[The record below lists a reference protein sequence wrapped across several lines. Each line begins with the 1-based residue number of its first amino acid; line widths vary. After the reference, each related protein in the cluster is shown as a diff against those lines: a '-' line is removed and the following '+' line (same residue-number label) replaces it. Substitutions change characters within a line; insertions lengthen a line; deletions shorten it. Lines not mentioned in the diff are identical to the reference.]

1 MTHKPFRPSSF
12 IVSTFPESMKSLRTI
27 AVAGLIMSVAVQAQ
41 PKSPF
46 TYQDLLMLDR
56 ISGLAVDPAGTTA
69 LFNVRATDMEK
80 NRGVSTLWMKDLVD
94 TKKPEVKV
102 PAGEGGAS
110 DVQWAA
116 DGSGF
121 YFLSGRG
128 EGGTSQVWKAD
139 AKGTSATQVTRL
151 PLDVQ
156 TYHVAPDGSGVVVA
170 LSVFP
175 DCAANAIACTIERM
189 KAQEGVK
196 STGTV
201 YDRIFMRHW
210 DTWKDGTRNHL
221 YYVSLKEANAQPVPL
236 MAGFDGD
243 CPTMPFG
250 GSEDFTLSKD
260 GRTVYFSARVA
271 GRTEPWS
278 TNFDLFSVP
287 VTGGAAKNLTGGNPA
302 WDAQPV
308 ISPDGTKLAYK
319 AMKRPGYEADRF
331 QLKVMDLATGTVTDV
346 ASNWDRS
353 ASSLAWSRDGES
365 LLVTADDQGSHRLFS
380 LHVAGKERAAGPVAP
395 ISHEGHID
403 AFAQTPNGFVFLKSA
418 MNSPSV
424 LYASGP
430 SKPMN
435 DGKEAVHRWRMI
447 DDNPMNLTG
456 VNAVLKD
463 KVFGAY
469 EQFNFP
475 GWNNETVY
483 GYVLKPAN
491 YMEGKK
497 YPVAFLIHG
506 GPQGSFGDAWSY
518 RWNPQTYAGQGF
530 AVVMIDF
537 HGSTGYGQAF
547 TDAINEH
554 WGDRP
559 LEDLQKGLAFALG
572 KYSFLDGENVAALGA
587 SYGGFMINWIAGVW
601 NQPFKALVSHCGIFD
616 TRAMG
621 YSTEELW
628 FTDWENGGSVFT
640 KPGNYETFNPLLQAD
655 QWRVPMLVVHGDK
668 DFRVPLT
675 QGIGSFTACQAKG
688 IESKYLR
695 FPDENHWVL
704 KPQNSM
710 QWHTEV
716 FGWLEKYIGGGR

>member
-1 MTHKPFRPSSF
+1 MRRFAT
-12 IVSTFPESMKSLRTI
+12 LLC
-27 AVAGLIMSVAVQAQ
+27 VAIFAFASHAQ
-41 PKSPF
+41 GTTPF
-46 TYQDLLMLDR
+46 TYKDMLMLDR
-56 ISGLAVDPAGTTA
+56 ISGLAVDPAGTKA
-69 LFNVRATDMEK
+69 LFNVRATDLENNK
-80 NRGVSTLWMKDLVD
+80 GVSSLWLKDL
-94 TKKPEVKV
+94 TKPEEPEVKV
-102 PAGEGGAS
+102 TVSEGGAW
-110 DVQWAA
+110 DVQWAQ

-121 YFLSGRG
+121 FFLSAR
-128 EGGTSQVWKAD
+128 GGTAQVWKAD
-139 AKGTSATQVTRL
+139 AQGSTAKQITDL
-151 PLDVQ
+151 ILDVE
-156 TYHVAPDGSGVVVA
+156 TYRVAPDGSGLAVA

-175 DCAANAIACTIERM
+175 DCEGNAIVCTAERM
-189 KAQEGVK
+189 KARKEVK
-196 STGTV
+196 SSGVV
-201 YDRIFMRHW
+201 YDQLFMRHW

-221 YYVSLKEANAQPVPL
+221 YYLPLPDATASPLAL

-243 CPTMPFG
+243 VPTKPFG
-250 GSEDFTLSKD
+250 GNEDFVIGKD

-271 GRTEPWS
+271 GKTEPWS
-278 TNFDLFSVP
+278 TNFDLYSMP
-287 VTGGAAKNLTGGNPA
+287 VSGGTPKNLTAGNLA
-302 WDAQPV
+302 WDASPV

-346 ASNWDRS
+346 ASTWDRS
-353 ASSLAWSRDGES
+353 AASLAWSRDGKS
-365 LLVTADDQGSHRLFS
+365 LLVTADDIGKHRLFRIDIKTS
-380 LHVAGKERAAGPVAP
+380 AVTPL
-395 ISHEGHID
+395 STEGHLD
-403 AFAQTPNGFVFLKSA
+403 AFAETLQGFVFQKSGLSGPA
-418 MNSPSV
+418 Q
-424 LYASGP
+424 LYASAP
-430 SKPMN
+430 KA
-435 DGKEAVHRWRMI
+435 KMI
-447 DDNPMNLTG
+447 DQGATVLTQ
-456 VNAVLKD
+456 VNASLKE
-463 KVFGAY
+463 KAFGAY
-469 EQFNFP
+469 EQFSFP

-491 YMEGKK
+491 YTEGKK

-518 RWNPQTYAGQGF
+518 RWNPQTYAGEGY

-559 LEDLQKGLAFALG
+559 LEDLQKGLAYALG
-572 KYSFLDGENVAALGA
+572 KYPFLDDTNVAALGA

-601 NQPFKALVSHCGIFD
+601 NEPFKALVSHCGIFD

-628 FTDWENGGSVFT
+628 FTDWENGGSVFA
-640 KPGNYETFNPLLQAD
+640 KPANYDTFNPLLHAD
-655 QWRVPMLVVHGDK
+655 KWRVPMLVIHGDK

-710 QWHTEV
+710 QWHSTV
-716 FGWLEKYIGGGR
+716 FEWLGEWLGE

>member
-1 MTHKPFRPSSF
+1 
-12 IVSTFPESMKSLRTI
+12 MKSHRLLSL
-27 AVAGLIMSVAVQAQ
+27 VAGLVLVLGAHAQ
-41 PKSPF
+41 QKSPF
-46 TYQDLLMLDR
+46 TYQDMLKIDR

-80 NRGVSTLWMKDLVD
+80 NRGVSTLWMKDLTD
-94 TKKPEVKV
+94 PAKPEVKV

-128 EGGTSQVWKAD
+128 EGGTTQVWKAD
-139 AKGTSATQVTRL
+139 AKGTTATQVTRL

-156 TYHVAPDGSGVVVA
+156 AYNVAPDGSGVVVA

-175 DCAANAIACTIERM
+175 DCPTLTCTAERLEGEPNG
-189 KAQEGVK
+189 KA
-196 STGTV
+196 TGQV

-210 DTWKDGTRNHL
+210 DTWKEGTRNHL
-221 YYVSLKEANAQPVPL
+221 YYVSLKDPNAKPVPL
-236 MAGFDGD
+236 MPGFDGD

-250 GSEDFTLSKD
+250 GSEDFTISKD

-271 GRTEPWS
+271 GKTEPWS

-287 VTGGAAKNLTGGNPA
+287 VNGGAPKNLTAGNPA

-308 ISPDGTKLAYK
+308 ISPDGTKLAFK

-331 QLKVMDLATGTVTDV
+331 QLKVMDLATGAVTDV
-346 ASNWDRS
+346 APTWDRS
-353 ASSLAWSRDGES
+353 ASALAWSRDGKS

-380 LHVAGKERAAGPVAP
+380 LHVAGMERAAGPVAP
-395 ISHEGHID
+395 ISHQGHID
-403 AFAQTPNGFVFLKSA
+403 AFAETPNGFVFLKSA

-430 SKPMN
+430 GKSMK

-447 DDNPMNLTG
+447 DDNPMNLTN
-456 VNAVLKD
+456 VNAALKD

-469 EQFNFP
+469 EQFSFP

-491 YMEGKK
+491 YTEVKK

-506 GPQGSFGDAWSY
+506 GPQGSFGDSWSY

-572 KYSFLDGENVAALGA
+572 KYPFLDGGNVAALGA

-640 KPGNYETFNPLLQAD
+640 KPANYEAFNPLLHAEK
-655 QWRVPMLVVHGDK
+655 WRVPMLVIHGDK

-716 FGWLEKYIGGGR
+716 FGWLEKHIGGGR

>member
-1 MTHKPFRPSSF
+1 MTHRL
-12 IVSTFPESMKSLRTI
+12 LRIGT
-27 AVAGLIMSVAVQAQ
+27 ALFAGVTVLVTSAQ
-41 PKSPF
+41 TKSPF
-46 TYQDLLMLDR
+46 TYSDMLMLDR
-56 ISGLAVDPAGTTA
+56 ISGLAVDPGGTTA
-69 LFNVRATDMEK
+69 LFTVRATDMEK

-94 TKKPEVKV
+94 LKKAEVKV
-102 PAGEGGAS
+102 PAGEGGAG
-110 DVQWAA
+110 DVQWVA
-116 DGSGF
+116 DGSAF

-128 EGGTSQVWKAD
+128 EGGTTQVWKAD
-139 AKGTSATQVTRL
+139 AKGMSATQVTRL

-156 TYHVAPDGSGVVVA
+156 AYNVAPDGSGVVVA

-175 DCAANAIACTIERM
+175 DCTDDAIACTVERM

-196 STGTV
+196 STGQV

-210 DTWKDGTRNHL
+210 DTWKEGTRNHL
-221 YYVSLKEANAQPVPL
+221 YYVSLKQSPARAVPL
-236 MAGFDGD
+236 MLGFDGD

-271 GRTEPWS
+271 GKTEPWS
-278 TNFDLFSVP
+278 TNFDLFSVS
-287 VTGGAAKNLTGGNPA
+287 VDGGQVKNLTAGNPA

-331 QLKVMDLATGTVTDV
+331 QLKVMDLATGVVTDV
-346 ASNWDRS
+346 ASTWDRS
-353 ASSLAWSRDGES
+353 ASSLAWSRDGKS
-365 LLVTADDQGSHRLFS
+365 LLVTADDLGKHRLFRIES
-380 LHVAGKERAAGPVAP
+380 KTSAVAP
-395 ISHEGHID
+395 LSTDGHLD
-403 AFAQTPNGFVFLKSA
+403 AFVETPKGFVFQKSGLSGPA
-418 MNSPSV
+418 Q
-424 LYASGP
+424 LYASAP
-430 SKPMN
+430 KA
-435 DGKEAVHRWRMI
+435 KLI
-447 DDNPMNLTG
+447 DQGATVLTQ
-456 VNAVLKD
+456 VNASLKD
-463 KVFGAY
+463 KAFGIH
-469 EQFNFP
+469 EQFSFS

-491 YMEGKK
+491 YVEGNK

-518 RWNPQTYAGQGF
+518 RWNPQTYAGQGY

-572 KYSFLDGENVAALGA
+572 KYPFLDGDNVAALGA

-601 NQPFKALVSHCGIFD
+601 NEPFKALVSHCGIFD
-616 TRAMG
+616 ARAMG

-628 FTDWENGGSVFT
+628 FTDWENGGSVFA
-640 KPGNYETFNPLLQAD
+640 KPANYETFNPLLHAEK
-655 QWRVPMLVVHGDK
+655 WRVPMLVIHGDK

-704 KPQNSM
+704 KPRHSI
-710 QWHTEV
+710 V
-716 FGWLEKYIGGGR
+716 AKGGVRVAGEAHRWGR

>member
-1 MTHKPFRPSSF
+1 MTMTIRFPHLA
-12 IVSTFPESMKSLRTI
+12 IVCI
-27 AVAGLIMSVAVQAQ
+27 AGLTSALASAQ
-41 PKSPF
+41 QKSPF
-46 TYQDLLMLDR
+46 TYPDMLMLDR

-94 TKKPEVKV
+94 PKKPEAKV

-128 EGGTSQVWKAD
+128 EVGTTQVWKAD
-139 AKGTSATQVTRL
+139 AKGTNATQLTRL

-156 TYHVAPDGSGVVVA
+156 TYRVAPDGSAVVVA
-170 LSVFP
+170 LAVFP
-175 DCAANAIACTIERM
+175 DCPTLTCTSERLEGEPNG
-189 KAQEGVK
+189 KA
-196 STGTV
+196 TGQV

-221 YYVSLKEANAQPVPL
+221 YYVPLKDADAKPVAL
-236 MAGFDGD
+236 MPGFDGD
-243 CPTMPFG
+243 VPTMPFG
-250 GSEDFTLSKD
+250 GNEDFAIGKD

-271 GRTEPWS
+271 GKTEPWS

-287 VTGGAAKNLTGGNPA
+287 VSGGAPKNLTAGNPA

-346 ASNWDRS
+346 AAAWDRS
-353 ASSLAWSRDGES
+353 AASLAWSRDGKS
-365 LLVTADDQGSHRLFS
+365 FLVTADDIGKHRLFRIDIKTS
-380 LHVAGKERAAGPVAP
+380 KVIAMSRD
-395 ISHEGHID
+395 GHMD
-403 AFAQTPNGFVFLKSA
+403 AFVETPKGFVFQKSGLHG
-418 MNSPSV
+418 PGQ
-424 LYASGP
+424 LYQFVPKALF
-430 SKPMN
+430 
-435 DGKEAVHRWRMI
+435 I
-447 DDNPMNLTG
+447 DDGATVLTQ
-456 VNAVLKD
+456 VNASLND
-463 KVFGAY
+463 KAFGAY
-469 EQFNFP
+469 EQFSFA

-491 YMEGKK
+491 YVEGKK

-506 GPQGSFGDAWSY
+506 GPQGSFGDGWSY

-572 KYSFLDGENVAALGA
+572 KYPFLDGGNMAALGA

-640 KPGNYETFNPLLQAD
+640 KPANYETFNPLLHAD
-655 QWRVPMLVVHGDK
+655 KWRVPMLVVHGDK

-710 QWHTEV
+710 QWHAEV
-716 FGWLEKYIGGGR
+716 FGWLEKHIGGGR

>member
-1 MTHKPFRPSSF
+1 MMMRELPLIGAVIF
-12 IVSTFPESMKSLRTI
+12 VSASLS
-27 AVAGLIMSVAVQAQ
+27 AAAQ
-41 PKSPF
+41 TRAPF
-46 TYQDLLMLDR
+46 TYTDMLMLDR

-69 LFNVRATDMEK
+69 LFAVRATDMEK

-94 TKKPEVKV
+94 PKKPEVKV

-128 EGGTSQVWKAD
+128 EVGTTQVWKAD
-139 AKGTSATQVTRL
+139 AKGTSAAQLTRL
-151 PLDVQ
+151 PLDVH
-156 TYHVAPDGSGVVVA
+156 TYRVAPDGSGVVVA

-175 DCAANAIACTIERM
+175 DCGGDAIACTQERR

-196 STGTV
+196 STGQV

-210 DTWKDGTRNHL
+210 DTWKDGTRNRL
-221 YYVSLKEANAQPVPL
+221 FYVSLKEPNAKPVPL
-236 MAGFDGD
+236 MNGYDGD

-250 GSEDFTLSKD
+250 GNEDFAFSKD

-271 GRTEPWS
+271 GKTEPWS
-278 TNFDLFSVP
+278 TNFDIYSVP
-287 VTGGAAKNLTGGNPA
+287 VIGGAAKNLTAGNPA

-308 ISPDGTKLAYK
+308 ISPDGTRLAYK

-331 QLKVMDLATGTVTDV
+331 QLKVMDLATGGVTDV
-346 ASNWDRS
+346 ASTWDRS
-353 ASSLAWSRDGES
+353 ASSLAWSRDGKS
-365 LLVTADDQGSHRLFS
+365 LLVTADDIGKHRLFRIDLKTGAVTPLS
-380 LHVAGKERAAGPVAP
+380 TD
-395 ISHEGHID
+395 GHLD
-403 AFAQTPNGFVFLKSA
+403 AFVETPKGFVFQKSGLSGPA
-418 MNSPSV
+418 Q
-424 LYASGP
+424 LYASEP
-430 SKPMN
+430 K
-435 DGKEAVHRWRMI
+435 ARLI
-447 DDNPMNLTG
+447 DQGATVLTQ
-456 VNAVLKD
+456 VNAALKD
-463 KVFGAY
+463 KAFGAY
-469 EQFNFP
+469 EQFSFP

-491 YMEGKK
+491 YMEGRT

-572 KYSFLDGENVAALGA
+572 KYPFLDGSNVAALGA

-601 NQPFKALVSHCGIFD
+601 NEPFKALVSHCGIFD

-628 FTDWENGGSVFT
+628 FTDWENGGSVFS
-640 KPGNYETFNPLLQAD
+640 KPANYETFNPLLHAEK
-655 QWRVPMLVVHGDK
+655 WRVPMLVIHGDK

-675 QGIGSFTACQAKG
+675 QGIGSFTACQAKS

-710 QWHTEV
+710 QWHREV
-716 FGWLEKYIGGGR
+716 FGWLEKWLK